1 LTTRELASGVSGP
14 ETLLLDDVP
23 RDGAAPPAP
32 GTRVDEAAY
41 MIFTSGSTGRPK
53 GVVVTHAGLADL
65 VETMTG
71 QLGVG
76 PGSRVLQFAT
86 LSFDTS
92 VWEVAMALLTGATLV
107 FVPQERR
114 LGAPLGD
121 FMAEK
126 GVTHC
131 TLPPSALA
139 EIDEAGR
146 CLEKAGAI
154 LGGGA
159 PYDWRTAW
167 HHGLL
172 ALAEGRVDLAWKRF
186 DAVYTALPGEDAPK
200 LALGFCAEHLGEPD
214 RAARHYRAVWR
225 RDRSQV
231 SAAFGLARIH
241 LDEGA
246 RREAVRGWAALPPQD
261 RPDFASVNLSEP
273 GFPGLW
279 HDLRRL
285 GVDVEAGVWSVDD
298 AEALAAT
305 GLECARV
312 LVEIIGGAEET
323 AVSRARAVLGRL
335 DELAVPGP
343 RLLHGEEGPAW
354 ILVDEAGQLG
364 LATRIGL
371 EDVLHSPDGGPVEG
385 NAHLVRLA
393 LARLGDRWM
402 MEP

>member
-1 LTTRELASGVSGP
+1 MSRITLKACLNGDRRPDEHPAVPVTPLELA
-14 ETLLLDDVP
+14 
-23 RDGAAPPAP
+23 
-32 GTRVDEAAY
+32 EAAREAR
-41 MIFTSGSTGRPK
+41 G
-53 GVVVTHAGLADL
+53 A
-65 VETMTG
+65 
-71 QLGVG
+71 
-76 PGSRVLQFAT
+76 
-86 LSFDTS
+86 
-92 VWEVAMALLTGATLV
+92 GATAV
-107 FVPQERR
+107 HMHPR
-114 LGAPLGD
+114 
-121 FMAEK
+121 
-126 GVTHC
+126 
-131 TLPPSALA
+131 
-139 EIDEAGR
+139 DEAGR
-146 CLEKAGAI
+146 ESLSAVHIGA
-154 LGGGA
+154 
-159 PYDWRTAW
+159 
-167 HHGLL
+167 
-172 ALAEGRVDLAWKRF
+172 
-186 DAVYTALPGEDAPK
+186 AV
-200 LALGFCAEHLGEPD
+200 
-214 RAARHYRAVWR
+214 RAVR
-225 RDRSQV
+225 LACPGLPVGV
-231 SAAFGLARIH
+231 STGLWMTGG
-241 LDEGA
+241 DEGA
-246 RREAVRGWAALPPQD
+246 RREAVRGWAALSPQD

-305 GLECARV
+305 GLGCARV